1 MSYLLAICNGTNRIT
16 NDESTTTSNN
26 KQTKDSLNVN
36 NELEASIA
44 NLPDPKQKT
53 PPNQLLKEEQH
64 SIRELYAADVT
75 TETDPRFCFS
85 ISFADE
91 SIIEL
96 DVTSEKGAVKVFD
109 TNYTDCIADEFST
122 ETKNQ
127 IMKWFVSGK
136 NGAFIVVLNDRRID
150 SVKPQYADL
159 EAKIDAGVEL
169 TMEEQVRYSNL
180 GQLIKRFDHERRIK
194 EKAITVYL
202 KDKLFHAYSQAG
214 FYTYLLDFIKDILN
228 FPYRRGI
235 SQDAEY
241 RNIFTSFDVYTK
253 TVPKECFIVYL
264 LKSDVEEAFKKD
276 PLLQFA
282 GSFVCDW
289 GIDMAKKIAVQ
300 YYVQYIGRQIIDHER
315 PILESNEYLNS
326 SKASIHNWLTGPH

>member
-1 MSYLLAICNGTNRIT
+1 
-16 NDESTTTSNN
+16 
-26 KQTKDSLNVN
+26 
-36 NELEASIA
+36 
-44 NLPDPKQKT
+44 
-53 PPNQLLKEEQH
+53 
-64 SIRELYAADVT
+64 
-75 TETDPRFCFS
+75 
-85 ISFADE
+85 
-91 SIIEL
+91 
-96 DVTSEKGAVKVFD
+96 
-109 TNYTDCIADEFST
+109 
-122 ETKNQ
+122 
-127 IMKWFVSGK
+127 MKWFVSGK

-253 TVPKECFIVYL
+253 TVPKEYFVVDL
-264 LKSDVEEAFKKD
+264 LKSDVEETLKKD
-276 PLLQFA
+276 ALLQFA